1 MVKDFWRGTSDTYYS
16 TVLETSI
23 NQSKAI
29 NLFPPHLIARR
40 NFGIQNGDEEG
51 MTDGVVFTHHPPF
64 VLFFMVIQQNWRIE
78 EGNQIG
84 VASLN
89 ISFVQNLLWKKQRKD
104 LGLEFPKNSKRALL
118 FLSFSKNNKP
128 KKKTL
133 VF

>member
-23 NQSKAI
+23 KQSSNQPFSTTP
-29 NLFPPHLIARR
+29 LARR